1 MVSYVHCNIAMKFSN
16 TLASLV
22 ALGVLAVVSDNGFAQ
37 QPEPEQQ
44 VPQQGQRQRT
54 DDSILTGCLAR
65 GTTTGQYI
73 LTDRAGRK
81 TSVTAEAGLEL
92 EKHAA
97 NHTVRL
103 TGSRGADGSFAA
115 SRIEQVAATCQ
126 AR

>member
-1 MVSYVHCNIAMKFSN
+1 MKLSK

-22 ALGVLAVVSDNGFAQ
+22 ALGVLGVFTANGFAQ

-44 VPQQGQRQRT
+44 APQQGQRQRT
-54 DDSILTGCLAR
+54 DDSILTGCLAK
-65 GTTTGQYI
+65 GTTTGQFI

-81 TSVTAEAGLEL
+81 TSVTGEAGVEL

-97 NHTVRL
+97 NSTVRL
-103 TGSRGADGSFAA
+103 TGSRAADGTFAA
-115 SRIEQVAATCQ
+115 SKIEHVSATCE